1 MVQLILTCCRFWD
14 VTEIIFR
21 VQVGGETEGGKL
33 LLEAMKQHI
42 AIEDGIP
49 LVSIPLWSH
58 GIY

>member
-49 LVSIPLWSH
+49 LVSMPL
-58 GIY
+58 